1 MINIYFFTRKH
12 VNTSGQF
19 FFTLKEILNLTCSI
33 AQANNLVKYKKHGE
47 NTISPPTEHCEL
59 K

>member
-1 MINIYFFTRKH
+1 MLTRLD
-12 VNTSGQF
+12 NF

-33 AQANNLVKYKKHGE
+33 AQANNLVKYKKNGE